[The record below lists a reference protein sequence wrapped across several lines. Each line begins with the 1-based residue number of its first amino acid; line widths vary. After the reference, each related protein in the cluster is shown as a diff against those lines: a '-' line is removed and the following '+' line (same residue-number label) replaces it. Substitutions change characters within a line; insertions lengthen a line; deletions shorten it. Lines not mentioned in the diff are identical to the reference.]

1 MWNFATDS
9 RGKDKAKASRRLES
23 NLEAGRTT
31 TTTTT
36 TTATTTPPTTTTT
49 TTTTTMTTS
58 SSTVAVSISDD
69 VVSYSDRWSNV
80 NRNVDKK
87 IKNSNLKS
95 PWRDEMGCESD
106 VNSCDRY
113 DESSNVFESTRVED
127 IAADRIIRRPKSLS
141 RIENIW
147 RTNDLSGNVGERAN
161 PFCRMDN
168 RAQRFKRVTNSGK
181 KYHWSGT
188 FNDRAK
194 RYSSVDKEIFACSK
208 TRRRSSSNDR
218 EIIAT
223 DYDYN
228 LDGFDDEKSI
238 KKTKLFR
245 CDKFNFTDERS
256 NESARHLLERRSSL
270 DFFKERFN
278 IPREEEGNHRHRAHG
293 HHGSHRR
300 NGTIEQRGNEKDEDI
315 SDSASSSGSFDRVDN
330 YDPDQSTIID
340 RYKLTLST
348 VYVRKHRW
356 TSIDDQSKII
366 VCNFVSFFKD
376 IILFTFLPSL
386 YIAIFIYANRTEER

>member
-1 MWNFATDS
+1 M
-9 RGKDKAKASRRLES
+9 
-23 NLEAGRTT
+23 
-31 TTTTT
+31 
-36 TTATTTPPTTTTT
+36 
-49 TTTTTMTTS
+49 
-58 SSTVAVSISDD
+58 SISDD
-69 VVSYSDRWSNV
+69 NDIVSDNGRWSNV
-80 NRNVDKK
+80 NIDKK
-87 IKNSNLKS
+87 IKNSLKS
-95 PWRDEMGCESD
+95 PWRDEMECESEN

-113 DESSNVFESTRVED
+113 HEFSSNVFESTRVEE
-127 IAADRIIRRPKSLS
+127 IAADRINKFRPKGAS

-147 RTNDLSGNVGERAN
+147 RTNDLSGNVGERTN
-161 PFCRMDN
+161 PSCRMDN
-168 RAQRFKRVTNSGK
+168 RAQRFKRATSSGK

-194 RYSSVDKEIFACSK
+194 RYSSVDNIGTPTCAK
-208 TRRRSSSNDR
+208 TRRFSSNDCH

-223 DYDYN
+223 DSNYDYN
-228 LDGFDDEKSI
+228 LDGFDDEKTV
-238 KKTKLFR
+238 KKLFR
-245 CDKFNFTDERS
+245 CDKFNFTDETS
-256 NESARHLLERRSSL
+256 NECARHWLDRRSSL

-278 IPREEEGNHRHRAHG
+278 IPREEEGNHRGHRVHG
-293 HHGSHRR
+293 HRR
-300 NGTIEQRGNEKDEDI
+300 NGTIEQRGNEENEEI
-315 SDSASSSGSFDRVDN
+315 LDSTSSSDRVDN

-366 VCNFVSFFKD
+366 VCNFVSFFRD